1 MFSDSLSDSS
11 RGDGQESFT
20 TSPSL
25 EMNKQQLKELNSE
38 LAKENALLRSQF
50 EEAVEVTAQ
59 LQDLHTK
66 NQELVTQI
74 RNLQAEKD
82 DLDHRLEISLATNKE
97 LTKRLNDEKKNR
109 SQQNDTNINAM
120 NNEIERVKEQ
130 SKAQLD
136 SVLEELE
143 KMKSV
148 HEKDVLQ
155 QKTIVGRIDR
165 TLQSSER
172 YFQTKFSTIDDLIEF
187 FEHPSQQSKNGQNAG
202 DSVPK
207 LVKPLGAMNNN
218 TEYLEKKVKH
228 LKAKLRSAENDKTE
242 LQEELQRTQRESHTF
257 KLNTQQQ
264 ISDLQSQM
272 NSLTEDYQANDKQK
286 VQKIATLESQV
297 ESLKSDLSK
306 ARSQFDPNFIS
317 IRSSQASTASQQ
329 PSASNNPNLP
339 KPLKKA
345 NKPED
350 IERIQKLQG
359 QVDDLNEKIKF
370 QDKKK
375 LDMEQK
381 LREAEN
387 EIHAQKQ
394 QIEKMKTENN
404 TLNSLNESSKAE
416 IETLRSALHTKKEP
430 FTIDQIPQPKQP
442 ANVIKYQRAIEEQK
456 GKINSLTQQN
466 DKLKKQVEKQEQDL
480 LDFSEKLNHANATTR
495 KINDEFAEYRS
506 KVESKKPITADDI
519 LPAEAFRCPEFDS
532 LLSSNIQKISG
543 NQSLQPVTKIQTC
556 FKAIASHF
564 GKQLQDLQEAFN
576 DTMKENQFLSSSF
589 NKFIVDLSIALCD
602 QPATVEDFF
611 KGNGGQQLIEK
622 VADFRVRFDDMKHQ
636 NDRFNEIVAYL
647 EDSFGTAGQNI
658 DPIQQIADIKNQFT
672 NQCDIIAQKS
682 AKIKK
687 MRHDLRD
694 LVQSSD
700 KNKLESSQ
708 RIEDLTNAVTK
719 LESQLATLDKSAK
732 SLKQENQNLQVDLA
746 DATRR
751 ANQNE
756 EDFKEREKEV
766 VNKLISEHSTKYNN
780 LNAKYNNL
788 STQYSELVDEF
799 NSQSEEIRNYEE
811 NIDNLKKTIS
821 NKEREINDLHKDLKN
836 KDYQFDERLEDE
848 KQQLSRTFQ
857 LAIDQLNEQCEKHR
871 LDVEKMA
878 KVVSDNEKSVA
889 IIKSENLILKKE
901 KLKTDQDMKSLST
914 KFDRE
919 KKLMETIFTS
929 KRIQYETAVNQKL
942 NDERTRFEAEKRK
955 MCGFA
960 IESFKMFFDANVVID
975 EKSYRHVIEVA
986 HDELDKLTRM
996 DASIRRIVG
1005 AREGQTTEDAVA
1017 QVIMGQV

>member
-20 TSPSL
+20 TSPSS

-38 LAKENALLRSQF
+38 LVKENALLRSQF

-82 DLDHRLEISLATNKE
+82 DLDHRLEISLATNRE
-97 LTKRLNDEKKNR
+97 LTKRLSDEKKNR

-120 NNEIERVKEQ
+120 NNEIERVREQ

-143 KMKSV
+143 KLKAV

-165 TLQSSER
+165 TLQSGER

-187 FEHPSQQSKNGQNAG
+187 FEHPSQQGKTGQAG
-202 DSVPK
+202 SDSVAP
-207 LVKPLGAMNNN
+207 LVKPLGNN

-228 LKAKLRSAENDKTE
+228 LKAKLRSASHDKSE
-242 LQEELQRTQRESHTF
+242 LQAELQRIQREAHTL
-257 KLNTQQQ
+257 KLNAQQQ
-264 ISDLQSQM
+264 ISDLQTQM
-272 NSLTEDYQANDKQK
+272 NSLTEDYQTNDKQK

-306 ARSQFDPNFIS
+306 ARSQFDPTILPGIN
-317 IRSSQASTASQQ
+317 RAPASAAVSPTSVAT
-329 PSASNNPNLP
+329 NPNLP

-350 IERIQKLQG
+350 IERIQQLQG

-381 LREAEN
+381 IREAEN
-387 EIHAQKQ
+387 EIHSQKQ
-394 QIEKMKTENN
+394 LIEKMKTENN
-404 TLNSLNESSKAE
+404 TLQSLNESSKAE

-430 FTIDQIPQPKQP
+430 FTLDQIPQPKQP

-456 GKINSLTQQN
+456 GKISALQQQN
-466 DKLKKQVEKQEQDL
+466 DRLKKQVEKQEQDITDL
-480 LDFSEKLNHANATTR
+480 YEKLDHSNAAT
-495 KINDEFAEYRS
+495 KKVNDDFAEYRS
-506 KVESKKPITADDI
+506 RVESKKPITAEDI
-519 LPAEAFRCPEFDS
+519 LPSEAFRCPEFDG
-532 LLSSNIQKISG
+532 LLSSTIQKIAG
-543 NQSLQPVTKIQTC
+543 NQSLQPITKIQTC
-556 FKAIASHF
+556 FKTIASHF
-564 GKQLQDLQEAFN
+564 GKQLQDLQAAFN

-636 NDRFNEIVAYL
+636 NDRFNEIIAYL
-647 EDSFGTAGQNI
+647 EESFGTTGQNI
-658 DPIQQIADIKNQFT
+658 DPVQQIADIKNQFT

-682 AKIKK
+682 AKVKK

-694 LVQSSD
+694 LAQTSE
-700 KNKLESSQ
+700 KMKLESSQ
-708 RIEDLTNAVTK
+708 KIEDLTSAVQK
-719 LESQLATLDKSAK
+719 LESQLAALDKSTK

-766 VNKLISEHSTKYNN
+766 INKLVSEHSTKYNN
-780 LNAKYNNL
+780 LNAKYNGL
-788 STQYSELVDEF
+788 SAQYSELVDEF

-821 NKEREINDLHKDLKN
+821 NKEREINDLYKDLKN

-857 LAIDQLNEQCEKHR
+857 LAIDQLNDQCEKHR

-878 KVVSDNEKSVA
+878 KVVSDNEKQVA
-889 IIKSENLILKKE
+889 IIKSENIILKKE
-901 KLKTDQDMKSLST
+901 KLKTDQDMKSLNT
-914 KFDRE
+914 KFERE
-919 KKLMETIFTS
+919 KKLMDTVFTA

-942 NDERTRFEAEKRK
+942 NEERTRFEAEKRK
-955 MCGFA
+955 MCGYA
-960 IESFKMFFDANVVID
+960 IEAFKMFFDANVVID
-975 EKSYRHVIEVA
+975 EKSYRHVIETA
-986 HDELDKLTRM
+986 HDELNKLTRM